1 MAHIEEGYYKY
12 EQERDYIQHANNV
25 YNKNFTLL
33 KSQQDSYELPID
45 GWYFFPTPEA
55 ACEFFGVD
63 IADHDYL
70 TYDPEAEEGPHDDHL
85 HPEEGIDPHG
95 V

>member
-1 MAHIEEGYYKY
+1 MAHVEEGYYKY
-12 EQERDYIQHANNV
+12 EEERNYVQHANNV
-25 YNKNFTLL
+25 YNKAFTLL

-45 GWYFFPTPEA
+45 GWYFFATPQA

-63 IADHDYL
+63 IAEHDYL
-70 TYDPEAEEGPHDDHL
+70 TYDPDNDPNINGVPLPDQ
-85 HPEEGIDPHG
+85 GIDPNG